1 MLHLLGA
8 PSCDSSDFKR
18 SFSSPCHISLL
29 VSFLVCLFVWAYS
42 NADSAAAASMKKSN
56 LRFFYSYH
64 SSSVSATA
72 VFTPISCPFSTRLE
86 IISAPA
92 RRSPSFPFSSA
103 AAPFPFPNFFILLFF
118 FFNFL
123 INSWV
128 WVDVC
133 VCIGFFDFYVTFLYS
148 IFISLPSSFPLLFFC
163 FVFDKSI

>member
-118 FFNFL
+118 LQLFNQFMGMGGCVYRFLRFLRYLFIFNFYL
-123 INSWV
+123 FAFVFSA
-128 WVDVC
+128 
-133 VCIGFFDFYVTFLYS
+133 
-148 IFISLPSSFPLLFFC
+148 SFFFC